1 MEQSRWKSWV
11 LWSTIIAQ
19 VLGILVLTGVIDT
32 GLAEQIEKIGGLT
45 LQIFSIMGIINNPT
59 DKVNW

>member
-11 LWSTIIAQ
+11 LWSSIIAQ

-32 GLAEQIEKIGGLT
+32 GIAEQIEQIGVLA
-45 LQIFSIMGIINNPT
+45 LQMFAALGIINNPT

>member
-59 DKVNW
+59 DKLNW

>member
-11 LWSTIIAQ
+11 LWSSIIAQ
-19 VLGILVLTGVIDT
+19 VLGILVLTEVIDT
-32 GLAEQIEKIGGLT
+32 GLAQQIEQIGALT
-45 LQIFSIMGIINNPT
+45 LQIFSVLGIINNPT